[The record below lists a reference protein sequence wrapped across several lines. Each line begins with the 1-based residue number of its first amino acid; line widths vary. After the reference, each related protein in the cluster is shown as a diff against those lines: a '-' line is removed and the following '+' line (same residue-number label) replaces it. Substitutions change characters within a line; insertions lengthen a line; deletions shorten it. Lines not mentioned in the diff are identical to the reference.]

1 MYQIKVNGYLM
12 PTIYWSLKE
21 AFEACDY
28 EKSRSCAVSVDI
40 VSVQQI

>member
-28 EKSRSCAVSVDI
+28 EKSRSAAVMCEI
-40 VSVQQI
+40 IHL